1 MSAKRLSYLDSPHA
15 MRSMGIEHTSDPLP
29 RRSEA
34 EFHRC
39 TASLSPVEPSLGG
52 KIVYHLLPSR
62 RRTVIQ
68 NIQRAFPELTERK
81 QIIRIAQ
88 AFYGHLFRAIFEL
101 ARGAFM
107 SSEMRSRLV
116 RIEGAESLRAAA
128 AGKGALLLTGH
139 FGNWELAVP
148 IAIGNFPEWQGRVNI
163 IRDFGAGTDAL
174 AVQRAGRGGFLVARQ
189 IRSRLVGFLSYHAF
203 RRFNRAG
210 MKVIS
215 QGGAVRRTLSRLRAQ
230 EAVVFVLDHHA
241 GGRNRI
247 LVDFMGYPAYTFR
260 SLAVIALASE
270 APVVPIACYRDTD
283 GTHVVRFDPPLQT
296 IRTGNVTNDIR
307 ENTELYNK
315 TLVRLIREHPDQW
328 FWFHER
334 WRYAPGG
341 G

>member
-1 MSAKRLSYLDSPHA
+1 MSV
-15 MRSMGIEHTSDPLP
+15 EHTGDPLP

-34 EFHRC
+34 EFHRY

-52 KIVYHLLPSR
+52 KIVYHLFLFR

-81 QIIRIAQ
+81 QIIGIAQ

-101 ARGAFM
+101 ARDAFM
-107 SSEMRSRLV
+107 SPEMRSRLV
-116 RIEGAESLRAAA
+116 RVEGAETFRAAA
-128 AGKGALLLTGH
+128 ASKGALLLTGH

-148 IAIGNFPEWQGRVNI
+148 IAVGHLPEWRGRVHI
-163 IRDFGAGTDAL
+163 IRDFGAGTDAH
-174 AVQRAGRGGFLVARQ
+174 AVQRAGRRGFLVVRR
-189 IRSRLVGFLSYHAF
+189 IRSRLVGFLSYLAF

-215 QGGAVRRTLSRLRAQ
+215 QGGAVKGTLSRLRAR

-247 LVDFMGYPAYTFR
+247 LVNFMGYPAYTFR

-283 GTHVVRFDPPLQT
+283 GKHVVRFEPPLQT
-296 IRTGNVTNDIR
+296 IRTGNLTNDIR

-341 G
+341 GRIV

>member
-1 MSAKRLSYLDSPHA
+1 MSV
-15 MRSMGIEHTSDPLP
+15 EHTSDPP
-29 RRSEA
+29 SRRSEA
-34 EFHRC
+34 EFHRY

-52 KIVYHLLPSR
+52 KIVYHLLPPR

-101 ARGAFM
+101 ARDAFM
-107 SSEMRSRLV
+107 SPEMRSRLV
-116 RIEGAESLRAAA
+116 RVEGAESFRAAA

-148 IAIGNFPEWQGRVNI
+148 IAIGHCPEWRGRVHI
-163 IRDFGAGTDAL
+163 IRDFGAGTDAH
-174 AVQRAGRGGFLVARQ
+174 AVQRAGRGVFRVVRQ
-189 IRSRLVGFLSYHAF
+189 IRSRLVGFLSYQAF
-203 RRFNRAG
+203 RRFNRSG

-215 QGGAVRRTLSRLRAQ
+215 QGGAVRGTLSRLRAQ

-283 GTHVVRFDPPLQT
+283 GKHVVRFDPPLQT

-328 FWFHER
+328 LWFHER

-341 G
+341 AV

>member
-1 MSAKRLSYLDSPHA
+1 MSV
-15 MRSMGIEHTSDPLP
+15 EHTSDPLP

-34 EFHRC
+34 EFHRY

-52 KIVYHLLPSR
+52 KIVYHLFLFR

-81 QIIRIAQ
+81 QIIGIAQ

-101 ARGAFM
+101 ARDAFM
-107 SSEMRSRLV
+107 SPEMRSRLV
-116 RIEGAESLRAAA
+116 RIEGAETFRAAA

-148 IAIGNFPEWQGRVNI
+148 IAVGHLPEWRGRVHI
-163 IRDFGAGTDAL
+163 IRDFGAGTDAH
-174 AVQRAGRGGFLVARQ
+174 AVQRAARRGFLVVRR
-189 IRSRLVGFLSYHAF
+189 IRSRLVGFLSYLAF

-215 QGGAVRRTLSRLRAQ
+215 QGGAVRGTLSRLRAQ

-247 LVDFMGYPAYTFR
+247 LVNFMGYPAYTFR

-283 GTHVVRFDPPLQT
+283 GKHVVRFEPPLQT

-341 G
+341 AV

>member
-1 MSAKRLSYLDSPHA
+1 MSVEPASDSP
-15 MRSMGIEHTSDPLP
+15 L
-29 RRSEA
+29 RRSES
-34 EFHRC
+34 EFHRYPAC
-39 TASLSPVEPSLGG
+39 LSPVEPSFGG
-52 KIVYHLLPSR
+52 KIVYHLFPFL
-62 RRTVIQ
+62 RRTVIR

-81 QIIRIAQ
+81 QVIAIAQ
-88 AFYGHLFRAIFEL
+88 AFYGHLFRGMFEL
-101 ARGAFM
+101 GKDAFM
-107 SSEMRSRLV
+107 SAEMRSRLV
-116 RIEGAESLRAAA
+116 RVEGAEVFLAAA

-148 IAIGNFPEWQGRVNI
+148 IAVGHFPEWQRRVHK
-163 IRDFGAGTDAL
+163 IRDFGAGTDVH
-174 AVQRAGRGGFLVARQ
+174 AVHRAGRRGFLMVRQ
-189 IRSRLVGFLSYHAF
+189 IKSRIVGFLSYHAY

-215 QGGAVRRTLSRLRAQ
+215 QGGAVRGTLRRLRAQ

-260 SLAVIALASE
+260 SLAVLALASE

-283 GTHVVRFDPPLQT
+283 GKHVVRFDPPLQT

-307 ENTELYNK
+307 ENTELYNQ

-341 G
+341 AV

>member
-1 MSAKRLSYLDSPHA
+1 
-15 MRSMGIEHTSDPLP
+15 
-29 RRSEA
+29 
-34 EFHRC
+34 
-39 TASLSPVEPSLGG
+39 VEPSLGG
-52 KIVYHLLPSR
+52 KIVYHLFPPR

-81 QIIRIAQ
+81 EIVGIAQ
-88 AFYGHLFRAIFEL
+88 AFYGHLFRATFEL
-101 ARGAFM
+101 ARDAFM
-107 SSEMRSRLV
+107 SPQMRSRLV
-116 RIEGAESLRAAA
+116 RVEGAEAFRATAAA
-128 AGKGALLLTGH
+128 KGALLLTGH

-148 IAIGNFPEWQGRVNI
+148 IAIGHIPEWQGRVNI
-163 IRDFGAGTDAL
+163 IRDFGAETDPH
-174 AVQRAGRGGFLVARQ
+174 AVQGAGRGGFVVVRQ
-189 IRSRLVGFLSYHAF
+189 IRSRLVGLLSYHAF

-230 EAVVFVLDHHA
+230 EAVIFVLDHHA
-241 GGRNRI
+241 RGRNRI
-247 LVDFMGYPAYTFR
+247 LVDFMGHPAYTFR

-283 GTHVVRFDPPLQT
+283 GKHVVRFDPPLQT
-296 IRTGNVTNDIR
+296 IRTGNVTSDIR

-328 FWFHER
+328 FWFHQR

-341 G
+341 AV

>member
-1 MSAKRLSYLDSPHA
+1 MSV
-15 MRSMGIEHTSDPLP
+15 EHTSDPPP

-34 EFHRC
+34 EFHRY

-52 KIVYHLLPSR
+52 KIVYHLLPPR

-81 QIIRIAQ
+81 QIIGIAQ

-101 ARGAFM
+101 ARDAFM
-107 SSEMRSRLV
+107 SPEMRSRLV
-116 RIEGAESLRAAA
+116 RVEGAESVRAAA

-148 IAIGNFPEWQGRVNI
+148 IALGHFPEWQGRVHM
-163 IRDFGAGTDAL
+163 IRDFGAGTDAH
-174 AVQRAGRGGFLVARQ
+174 AVQRAGRGGFLVVRQ
-189 IRSRLVGFLSYHAF
+189 IRSRLVGFLSYHTF

-215 QGGAVRRTLSRLRAQ
+215 QGGAVRGTLSRLRAQ

-270 APVVPIACYRDTD
+270 APVIPIACYRDTD
-283 GTHVVRFDPPLQT
+283 GKHVVRFDPPLQT

-307 ENTELYNK
+307 ENTELYNN

-341 G
+341 AV

>member
-1 MSAKRLSYLDSPHA
+1 MSV
-15 MRSMGIEHTSDPLP
+15 EHTGDPLP

-34 EFHRC
+34 EFHC
-39 TASLSPVEPSLGG
+39 YTASLSPVEPSLGG
-52 KIVYHLLPSR
+52 KIVYHLFLFR

-81 QIIRIAQ
+81 QIIGIAQ

-101 ARGAFM
+101 ARDAFM
-107 SSEMRSRLV
+107 SPEMRSRLV
-116 RIEGAESLRAAA
+116 RIEGAETFRASA

-148 IAIGNFPEWQGRVNI
+148 IAVGHLPEWRGRVHI
-163 IRDFGAGTDAL
+163 IRDFGAGTDAH
-174 AVQRAGRGGFLVARQ
+174 AVQRAGRRGFLVVRR
-189 IRSRLVGFLSYHAF
+189 IRSRLVGFLSYLAF

-215 QGGAVRRTLSRLRAQ
+215 QGGAVKGTLRRLRAQ

-247 LVDFMGYPAYTFR
+247 LVNFMGYPAYTFR

-283 GTHVVRFDPPLQT
+283 GKHVVRFEPPLQT
-296 IRTGNVTNDIR
+296 IRTGNLTNDIR

-334 WRYAPGG
+334 WRYAPAEAV
-341 G
+341 

>member
-1 MSAKRLSYLDSPHA
+1 LFL
-15 MRSMGIEHTSDPLP
+15 
-29 RRSEA
+29 
-34 EFHRC
+34 F
-39 TASLSPVEPSLGG
+39 
-52 KIVYHLLPSR
+52 R

-81 QIIRIAQ
+81 QIIGIAQ

-101 ARGAFM
+101 ARDAFM
-107 SSEMRSRLV
+107 SPEMRSRLV
-116 RIEGAESLRAAA
+116 RIEGAETFRAAA

-148 IAIGNFPEWQGRVNI
+148 IAVGHLPEWRGRVHI
-163 IRDFGAGTDAL
+163 IRDFGAGTDAH
-174 AVQRAGRGGFLVARQ
+174 AVQRAARRGFLVVRR
-189 IRSRLVGFLSYHAF
+189 IRSRLVGFLSYLAF

-215 QGGAVRRTLSRLRAQ
+215 QGGAVRGTLSRLRAQ

-247 LVDFMGYPAYTFR
+247 LVNFMGYPAYTFR

-283 GTHVVRFDPPLQT
+283 GKHVVRFEPPLQT

-341 G
+341 AV

>member
-1 MSAKRLSYLDSPHA
+1 MSV
-15 MRSMGIEHTSDPLP
+15 EHSSDPLP

-34 EFHRC
+34 EFHRD

-52 KIVYHLLPSR
+52 RIVYHLLLFR

-68 NIQRAFPELTERK
+68 NIQRAFPELNERK
-81 QIIRIAQ
+81 QIIAIAQ
-88 AFYGHLFRAIFEL
+88 AFYGHLFRAICEL
-101 ARGAFM
+101 ARDPFM
-107 SSEMRSRLV
+107 SPEMRSRLV
-116 RIEGAESLRAAA
+116 RVEGAENLRAAA

-148 IAIGNFPEWQGRVNI
+148 IAVGQVPEWRGRVHI
-163 IRDFGAGTDAL
+163 IRDFGAGTDAH
-174 AVQRAGRGGFLVARQ
+174 AVQRAGRRGFLVVRR
-189 IRSRLVGFLSYHAF
+189 IRSRLVSFLSYYAF

-215 QGGAVRRTLSRLRAQ
+215 QGGAVRGTLNRLRAQ
-230 EAVVFVLDHHA
+230 EAVIFVLDNHA

-270 APVVPIACYRDTD
+270 APVIPIACYRDTD
-283 GTHVVRFDPPLQT
+283 GSHVVRFDSPLQT
-296 IRTGNVTNDIR
+296 IRTGNLTNDIR

-334 WRYAPGG
+334 WKYAPGG
-341 G
+341 AV